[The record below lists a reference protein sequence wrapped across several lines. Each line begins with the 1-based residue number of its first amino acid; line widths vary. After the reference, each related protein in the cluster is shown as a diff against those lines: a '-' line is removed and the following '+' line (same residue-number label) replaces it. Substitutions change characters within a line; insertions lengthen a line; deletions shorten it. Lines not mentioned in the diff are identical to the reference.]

1 MAIRYGL
8 RLSCST
14 SCFIGS
20 SCIISSR
27 CPLRASDSIV
37 KSAYPRRTQRHA
49 VAVAVAS
56 ASVSASAV
64 AVAVVAWS
72 EKSANRL
79 DRTQVNLNTANDS
92 VQKLRDEV
100 DEFGDWRNMIS
111 SLFMWVTVIMSFI
124 KPIPASCV
132 YNMDDTT
139 VFLEQMFGRR
149 GKRTHV
155 SKEVKDDLRARLLS
169 FSFGVSKS
177 KRDKRRKKA
186 ANTQA
191 RTVKIL
197 LCTCGDGTVACYVIK
212 MKGEAISTFKLQR
225 VNDNLFIVYLTQN
238 SQVRFE
244 RASRAQGN
252 PLETNGG
259 HHGTCNSTCN
269 HF

>member
-1 MAIRYGL
+1 
-8 RLSCST
+8 
-14 SCFIGS
+14 
-20 SCIISSR
+20 
-27 CPLRASDSIV
+27 
-37 KSAYPRRTQRHA
+37 
-49 VAVAVAS
+49 
-56 ASVSASAV
+56 
-64 AVAVVAWS
+64 
-72 EKSANRL
+72 
-79 DRTQVNLNTANDS
+79 
-92 VQKLRDEV
+92 
-100 DEFGDWRNMIS
+100 
-111 SLFMWVTVIMSFI
+111 
-124 KPIPASCV
+124 
-132 YNMDDTT
+132 MDDTT

-197 LCTCGDGTVACYVIK
+197 LCTCGDGTVACDLIK
-212 MKGEAISTFKLQR
+212 IKDEAISTFKLQR

-259 HHGTCNSTCN
+259 HHGTSNYTCN
-269 HF
+269 RF

>member
-1 MAIRYGL
+1 
-8 RLSCST
+8 
-14 SCFIGS
+14 
-20 SCIISSR
+20 
-27 CPLRASDSIV
+27 
-37 KSAYPRRTQRHA
+37 
-49 VAVAVAS
+49 
-56 ASVSASAV
+56 
-64 AVAVVAWS
+64 
-72 EKSANRL
+72 
-79 DRTQVNLNTANDS
+79 
-92 VQKLRDEV
+92 
-100 DEFGDWRNMIS
+100 MIS

-155 SKEVKDDLRARLLS
+155 SKEMKDDLRARLLS
-169 FSFGVSKS
+169 FLFGVSKS

-197 LCTCGDGTVACYVIK
+197 LFTCGDGTVACDLIK
-212 MKGEAISTFKLQR
+212 IKDEAISTFKLQR
-225 VNDNLFIVYLTQN
+225 VNDNLFIVWD
-238 SQVRFE
+238 

-259 HHGTCNSTCN
+259 HHGTSNYTCN
-269 HF
+269 RF